1 MYCVQQYGCIL
12 YAQAKIMIILTELPY
27 RVISFRAAIM
37 SAFTGDIGALTTL
50 LVIWL
55 RSVTA
60 TEGNHV
66 TADNQGYILYCPCVG
81 KFKGHMHFRLFLFC
95 VVNFFNFN

>member
-1 MYCVQQYGCIL
+1 
-12 YAQAKIMIILTELPY
+12 MIILTELPY

-81 KFKGHMHFRLFLFC
+81 KFKGHMHFRLFSSLLPLLATFNKFLFR
-95 VVNFFNFN
+95 VVNLFLF